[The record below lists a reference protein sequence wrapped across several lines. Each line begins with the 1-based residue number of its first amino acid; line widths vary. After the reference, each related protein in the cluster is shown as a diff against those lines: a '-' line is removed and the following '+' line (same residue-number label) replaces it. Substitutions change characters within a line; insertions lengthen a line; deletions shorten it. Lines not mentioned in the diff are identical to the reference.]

1 VAFPCIPAVHF
12 SFAAGTMEKIEKGIS
27 ELKDVFQAL
36 QLEKERLEAQQKLL
50 EVEKQKMAVSVED

>member
-1 VAFPCIPAVHF
+1 
-12 SFAAGTMEKIEKGIS
+12 MEKIEKGIS

-50 EVEKQKMAVSVED
+50 EVEKQKMAVSADD